1 MRSPP
6 RALGLKGASAR
17 VLRGQLYGKLIFCPN
32 EYYARTVPYDPEKE
46 NPYKTPALDM
56 DKAVFYIPEE
66 KKFEAEERFC
76 SRTSPVWSIILY
88 ALLLGAAFAALSFA
102 APKLIGAF
110 TSVFNR

>member
-1 MRSPP
+1 MLRDKSGSDEKIFISYPFGGDGW
-6 RALGLKGASAR
+6 LGST
-17 VLRGQLYGKLIFCPN
+17 P
-32 EYYARTVPYDPEKE
+32 
-46 NPYKTPALDM
+46 PALDM